1 MEILWNGGGIR
12 IEPLFG
18 DDLLCARSR
27 TMWKRHMVSSPFDT
41 DRQPIA
47 IDFSDRPTLAL
58 LYALSGWLM
67 NFLGPM
73 FWAALIVAFLYAEMF
88 TS

>member
-1 MEILWNGGGIR
+1 MGAEFESNLNS
-12 IEPLFG
+12 EMTFYV
-18 DDLLCARSR
+18 RSR
-27 TMWKRHMVSSPFDT
+27 TMWQRHMVSSPFDT

-58 LYALSGWLM
+58 LYALSGWVM

-73 FWAALIVAFLYAEMF
+73 FWAALIVGFLYAEIF
-88 TS
+88 TR

>member
-1 MEILWNGGGIR
+1 
-12 IEPLFG
+12 
-18 DDLLCARSR
+18 
-27 TMWKRHMVSSPFDT
+27 MVSSPFDT